1 MTEIMQ
7 LRRANDTK
15 DAQVEMLERRLA
27 VADKQMAMFKI

>member
-1 MTEIMQ
+1 MG
-7 LRRANDTK
+7 